1 MSTIKRI
8 IFDNDGVNIDS
19 EHVAMG
25 DMAEFGFALV
35 SRYVDPETAGLKE
48 KDIYIDYKG
57 QSSNAI
63 IDALIAKYALP
74 VDAIREDYGVP
85 QGSDLSE
92 FLSDLHTKSVIQKFE
107 RELFTLPGFA
117 KTIETIQ
124 QQYGADNIALCTTS
138 RGDRMDAT
146 VHARCPET
154 GENVGWGEI
163 FSNKN
168 DLRISGYGHANKY
181 VHFRSLHPDWDPAE
195 TAIVEDTAGSTKKA
209 IDAGF
214 ENIVG
219 IVASKFQ
226 ILDDNNRY
234 DSAKQFGEIT
244 KLHEAGAKI
253 VVTDYRDVPLATEWI
268 GNGMKHEHRPDFSA
282 AVYIPGAGGHRS
294 CRLEPKI

>member
-1 MSTIKRI
+1 MGEIKRI

-35 SRYVDPETAGLKE
+35 SKYVDPETAGLKE
-48 KDIYIDYKG
+48 KDIYVDYKG

-63 IDALIAKYALP
+63 IDALVQKYDLP
-74 VDAIREDYGVP
+74 VDAIREDYEVP
-85 QGSDLSE
+85 EDADLGE

-107 RELFTLPGFA
+107 NELFTLPGFA
-117 KTIETIQ
+117 RTIEAVRQ
-124 QQYGADNIALCTTS
+124 KYGDDNIALCTTS

-163 FSNKN
+163 FSNEN
-168 DLRISGYGHANKY
+168 NLRLSGYGHANKY
-181 VHFRSLHPDWDPAE
+181 VYFRSLNPDWDPAE

-209 IDAGF
+209 INAGF
-214 ENIVG
+214 ENVIG

-234 DSAKQFGEIT
+234 DPAKQFDEIMN
-244 KLHEAGAKI
+244 LHEAGAKI
-253 VVTDYRDVPLATEWI
+253 VVTDYRDVPLAVEWI
-268 GNGMKHEHRPDFSA
+268 GNGMKYEHRPDFSG
-282 AVYIPGAGGHRS
+282 AVYIPGAGGNITYK
-294 CRLEPKI
+294 LGPKI